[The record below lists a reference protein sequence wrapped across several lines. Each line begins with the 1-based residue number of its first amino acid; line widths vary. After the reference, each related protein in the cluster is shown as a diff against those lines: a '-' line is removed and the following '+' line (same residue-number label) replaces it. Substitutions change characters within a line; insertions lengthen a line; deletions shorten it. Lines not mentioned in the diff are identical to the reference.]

1 MCKSQAWTRRLR
13 PLAVASAALLL
24 SAVAFAQTKLDIS
37 VPWGPNE
44 FHTLNA
50 IAFAERVK
58 KETQGEIVM
67 TARPGGEL
75 GVKANES
82 VRAISE
88 GVVPMGELA
97 LFQNASRG
105 AVLGVE
111 ALPFLVADYDQ
122 LKVLHK
128 SFRPIWEGVLAKN
141 NQKVLYMVP
150 WPNQFFF
157 MKRPLASVD
166 DLKGVKMRTLDKLST
181 DWVNRLGMVP
191 VQMTNLEILQAL
203 GSGMLDGVPTS
214 AGTAVAQKYWDF
226 MKYGYE
232 TNHTWASNV
241 MSINLDTW
249 KKLTPSQQ
257 ATIERVA
264 HEMEPVFWEASKR
277 DHAVKSAELSAKG
290 MAIAPMPKAV
300 LEQMRV
306 RTTPLWEAYAKP
318 MGDDA
323 VRALAEYRAVISK

>member
-1 MCKSQAWTRRLR
+1 MGNFQNLGRLVR
-13 PLAVASAALLL
+13 PLAISAAMFVAAASA
-24 SAVAFAQTKLDIS
+24 SAQVKLEIS

-44 FHTLNA
+44 FHSLNA
-50 IAFAERVK
+50 AAFAERVK
-58 KETQGEIVM
+58 AETKGEMVM

-88 GVVPMGELA
+88 GVVPMGDLA

-105 AVLGVE
+105 PALAVE
-111 ALPFLVADYDQ
+111 TLPFLVADYDQ
-122 LKVLHK
+122 LKLLHK
-128 SFRPIWEGVLAKN
+128 EFRPLWESILAKN
-141 NQKVLYMVP
+141 NQKALYIVP

-157 MKRPLASVD
+157 TKKPVVSID
-166 DLKGVKMRTLDKLST
+166 DLKGIKMRTLDKLTT
-181 DWVNRLGMVP
+181 DWINRLGMVP

-232 TNHTWASNV
+232 TNHIWASNV
-241 MSINLDTW
+241 MTINLDTW
-249 KKLTPSQQ
+249 KKLTPAQQ

-264 HEMEPVFWEASKR
+264 REMEPQFWETSKR
-277 DHAVKSAELSAKG
+277 DHRMKVAELTSKG
-290 MAIAPMPKAV
+290 MTIAPMPKAV
-300 LEQMRV
+300 VDEMRK

-323 VRALAEYRAVISK
+323 VKALAAYRSAINK

>member
-1 MCKSQAWTRRLR
+1 MCKSQAWARRLR
-13 PLAVASAALLL
+13 PLAVASTALLV
-24 SAVAFAQTKLDIS
+24 SVAAFAQIKLDIS

-58 KETQGEIVM
+58 QETHGEVVM

-88 GVVPMGELA
+88 GVVPMGDLA

-128 SFRPIWEGVLAKN
+128 SFRPIWEGVLARN
-141 NQKVLYMVP
+141 NQKALYMVP

-157 MKRPLASVD
+157 MKKPLASID
-166 DLKGVKMRTLDKLST
+166 DLKGIKMRSLDKLST
-181 DWVNRLGMVP
+181 DWINRLGMVP

-249 KKLTPSQQ
+249 KKFTPAQQ

-264 HEMEPVFWEASKR
+264 REMEPGFWEVSKR
-277 DHAVKSAELSAKG
+277 DHATKMAELSAKG

-300 LEQMRV
+300 LDQMRL
-306 RTTPLWEAYAKP
+306 RTTPLWETYAKP

-323 VRALAEYRAVISK
+323 VKALADYRAAIAK